1 MVNRVVS
8 TKMTEEEHGKIVEL
22 CNDIGISVSAMV
34 KQAIRDRMKKEEK
47 EKKRLELNMKK
58 ISQRSTS
65 VDQNIL
71 HSISVIQNQSKGEIN
86 HEERYLYF

>member
-8 TKMTEEEHGKIVEL
+8 TKMTEEEHGRIVQL

-47 EKKRLELNMKK
+47 ERKRLESNMKK
-58 ISQRSTS
+58 ISQGSTNVEQNIVHSTS
-65 VDQNIL
+65 VFQN
-71 HSISVIQNQSKGEIN
+71 HPRSEIS